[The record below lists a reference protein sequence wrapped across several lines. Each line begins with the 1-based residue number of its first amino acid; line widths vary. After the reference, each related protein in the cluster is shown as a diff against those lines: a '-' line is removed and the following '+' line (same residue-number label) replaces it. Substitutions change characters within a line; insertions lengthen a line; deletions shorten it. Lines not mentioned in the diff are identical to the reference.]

1 MNPRISIDPQV
12 QHGRPVIKGTRVPV
26 IRLLGCIAERMT
38 FEETAAEYAVTVE
51 DVAAA
56 LDFAAELVELAQQRP
71 VVAPQRNT
79 VDG

>member
-26 IRLLGCIAERMT
+26 IRLLACVGAGMSL
-38 FEETAAEYAVTVE
+38 EETAAEYAVTVE

-56 LDFAAELVELAQQRP
+56 IDFASELVEQAQQRP
-71 VVAPQRNT
+71 VMAR
-79 VDG
+79 